1 MARINTKAF
10 AFFLKSGATLPVTP
24 ANFLEL
30 GEKLLMSPTTKT
42 ENIKVYNGKLGAND
56 SYADACD
63 TTLEGASFMHR
74 MRYQNAAADALD
86 TVPSYG
92 ELLKIGGFSEAIVTT
107 SGQETVIYTWNKDNS
122 PALGSAV
129 YYLDGKK
136 QTMTNTVALNTE
148 FNFTVG
154 EIANITGTMSAFL
167 DNYGVASF
175 ATLVLSSVT
184 GLAIGDVLTG
194 DTSSATGTVIAIT
207 GTTVELKGVTGTFTV
222 GGEAL
227 NTAAYTSTSANQ
239 SNPTVTL
246 GTEGSLVVGC
256 ADVYSKDGT
265 AVIGANNISINMGAM
280 INKYYGFSLKEYET
294 SDFESTITMS
304 FPVDATDYNDAI
316 EALQAQSLIDI
327 VVKLG
332 TDATS
337 TEVNGK
343 TVVMTITN
351 CKLSSYSDG
360 DENDSISRTENF
372 ILTASSAFTIKHGF
386 YA

>member
-1 MARINTKAF
+1 
-10 AFFLKSGATLPVTP
+10 
-24 ANFLEL
+24 
-30 GEKLLMSPTTKT
+30 
-42 ENIKVYNGKLGAND
+42 
-56 SYADACD
+56 
-63 TTLEGASFMHR
+63 
-74 MRYQNAAADALD
+74 
-86 TVPSYG
+86 
-92 ELLKIGGFSEAIVTT
+92 
-107 SGQETVIYTWNKDNS
+107 
-122 PALGSAV
+122 
-129 YYLDGKK
+129 
-136 QTMTNTVALNTE
+136 
-148 FNFTVG
+148 
-154 EIANITGTMSAFL
+154 MSAFL

-265 AVIGANNISINMGAM
+265 AVIGANNISIKMGAM

>member
-10 AFFLKSGATLPVTP
+10 AFFLKSGSALPVTP

-92 ELLKIGGFSEAIVTT
+92 ELLKIGGFSEAIDTT
-107 SGQETVIYTWNKDNS
+107 SSQETVIYTWNKDNS

-136 QTMTNTVALNTE
+136 QTMTNTVAANVE
-148 FNFTVG
+148 FDLTVG

-167 DNYGVASF
+167 DNYGVA
-175 ATLVLSSVT
+175 TN
-184 GLAIGDVLTG
+184 
-194 DTSSATGTVIAIT
+194 
-207 GTTVELKGVTGTFTV
+207 
-222 GGEAL
+222 EA
-227 NTAAYTSTSANQ
+227 
-239 SNPTVTL
+239 NPTVTL
-246 GTEGSLVVGC
+246 GTEGCLTVGC
-256 ADVYSKDGT
+256 ADVFSKDGT
-265 AVIGANNISINMGAM
+265 AVIGAKNISINMGAM

-294 SDFESTITMS
+294 SDFEPTISMS

-351 CKLSSYSDG
+351 CKLSSYTDG
-360 DENDSISRTENF
+360 DENDSVSRTENF